1 MYCLITKQLET
12 FLYNLNILLQTLC
25 SMVLISSALF
35 MAVGAVP
42 AGCPLH
48 LAVYRHV
55 FSAPGAQAQMC
66 IPADKAS
73 ISTVFSLKCPTVNK
87 S

>member
-1 MYCLITKQLET
+1 MYRLITKQLET

-25 SMVLISSALF
+25 SMVLISSPLF

-73 ISTVFSLKCPTVNK
+73 ISRVFSLKCPTVNK

>member
-1 MYCLITKQLET
+1 MYCSISEQLET
-12 FLYNLNILLQTLC
+12 ILYNLSILLQTLY
-25 SMVLISSALF
+25 SMVLISSELF

-55 FSAPGAQAQMC
+55 FSAPGAQAQIC

-73 ISTVFSLKCPTVNK
+73 ISRVFSLKCPTVNK

>member
-1 MYCLITKQLET
+1 MYRLITKQLET

-25 SMVLISSALF
+25 SMVLISSPLF
-35 MAVGAVP
+35 MAVGAVA

-55 FSAPGAQAQMC
+55 FSAPGA
-66 IPADKAS
+66 
-73 ISTVFSLKCPTVNK
+73 
-87 S
+87 

>member
-1 MYCLITKQLET
+1 MYRLITKQLET

-25 SMVLISSALF
+25 SMVLISLPLF

-73 ISTVFSLKCPTVNK
+73 ISRVFSLKCPTVNK